1 MTQAAGQPAQRPGG
15 DGENLAQQVTR
26 TIHDRLR
33 RDILSGVLPAGQ
45 TISQVQLAGK
55 LGVSRT
61 PLREALRLLEREGL
75 IEAEHNKQVRVA
87 RSSIED
93 LEQVYAMRITLE
105 ALAIRLSLPAMTS
118 DDIEAMAE
126 AHEKMRLHADRHD
139 YEGWEQPHREFH
151 GQLLKRSGTML
162 RRTLNQLSDH
172 AERYRYIASTQAPM
186 AWPNSV
192 TDHQAIL
199 TATRARDVAAL
210 VEAVARHY
218 ARVALNAVTLAAPEH
233 DPRQVREAL
242 RLVLSP
248 SSGQVS

>member
-1 MTQAAGQPAQRPGG
+1 MTQAEEQPALQPDAGG
-15 DGENLAQQVTR
+15 QDLAQQVTR

-45 TISQVQLAGK
+45 TISQVQLAAK

-105 ALAIRLSLPAMTS
+105 ALAIRFSLPAMTT

-126 AHEKMRLHADRHD
+126 AHEKMRLYADRRD
-139 YEGWEQPHREFH
+139 YELWEQPHREFH
-151 GQLLKRSGTML
+151 NKLLERSGTML
-162 RRTLNQLSDH
+162 RRTLSQLSDH
-172 AERYRYIASTQAPM
+172 AERYRYITSTQAPM
-186 AWPNSV
+186 AWPNSI
-192 TDHQAIL
+192 TDHEAIL
-199 TATRARDVAAL
+199 TSTRARDVAAV

-218 ARVALNAVTLAAPEH
+218 ARVALNAITLAAPEH
-233 DPRQVREAL
+233 DPRRVREAL
-242 RLVLSP
+242 RLVLAR
-248 SSGQVS
+248 

>member
-1 MTQAAGQPAQRPGG
+1 MTQAAEQPAQQPDGG
-15 DGENLAQQVTR
+15 GPNRAQQVTR
-26 TIHDRLR
+26 EIHDRLR
-33 RDILSGVLPAGQ
+33 RDILSGALPAGQ
-45 TISQVQLAGK
+45 PISQVQLAAK

-75 IEAEHNKQVRVA
+75 VEAEHNKQVRVA

-105 ALAIRLSLPAMTS
+105 ALAVRFSLPAMTS

-126 AHEKMRLHADRHD
+126 AHEKMRLYADRRD
-139 YEGWEQPHREFH
+139 YERWELPHREFH
-151 GQLLKRSGTML
+151 SKLLERSGILL
-162 RRTLNQLSDH
+162 RRTLSQLSDH
-172 AERYRYIASTQAPM
+172 VERYRYIASTQAPM
-186 AWPNSV
+186 AWPNSI

-199 TATRARDVAAL
+199 TATRAGDVAAV
-210 VEAVARHY
+210 VEAVGRHY

-242 RLVLSP
+242 RLVLGR
-248 SSGQVS
+248 SSEHVP